1 MSKRMKRE
9 SYGIPTPEDTMSI
22 STTPKSEE
30 VEVRWSDV
38 PKDTSQGSNEMDTG
52 GHQNGTA
59 ATRSK
64 KRQRTEDSN
73 QSTHQ
78 GGLEIVGQNVK
89 KLIDAIEELR
99 SIGLKKHV
107 TCLPELVLV
116 GDQSSGKSSLMGAI
130 AHISLPRGSGTCTRC
145 PTNIRTSE
153 AEKWTCEVSLQEM
166 YSYDPR
172 SKAGPFPNWVERQDA
187 LSNKPFKTIGDKS
200 ELEEVMKWAQI
211 AILNPDKDSSLYIPG
226 TATQAQEA
234 ILRNGSGDYF
244 DQTIFS
250 PNVISVAIAGP
261 GLSNLSFYD
270 LPGLFKVPRNKRE
283 EGGPKFCENLTMKY
297 VRHERALI
305 ICAMSMHND
314 PAVSVTKEVINRC
327 KANDRCV
334 GVLTM
339 PDRMQGVYHQ
349 DYNDLF
355 DKKAYVLP
363 YGYFVTKQPGVDSLL
378 LKAPMTSDYHRRALL
393 EEEQFFDQSRL
404 YGSNGIWSHF
414 RSRCGT
420 STIQEFLS
428 KEFVQMIL
436 RSIPDIQSDV
446 QNQATGIQTELEN
459 LPEVCHEQAQ
469 FIVRQ
474 RLAEFSDAAEGLL
487 SGNARR
493 NNKGGRKRPEESFQY
508 QWKKLS
514 SRFRDTLEHMQPE
527 MNCSHP
533 PSDGV
538 RPRTEE
544 QINLVSDDDDEG
556 NNRAQTSRQAFD
568 TTVLRTPNKNPIRPQ
583 TPIKQELASPSRMRR
598 LMPTQLGQKYGP
610 FCQDYLYS
618 GRNFMTIADLQ
629 KGIDFHTGNGE
640 PDNVSFK
647 IKEEYVLTAIQPW
660 KLPLETFH
668 NTTFT
673 ILRKEILQVLSEVL
687 KNYKDT
693 LLFRRSKEYISDLI
707 NHYDMIQH
715 EKLFDLYNI
724 EHAALFTMNLDGF
737 REHKQHA
744 LAKLNTARKEARIEA
759 WLNTVKLGHHKDKEH
774 LRKNVKEEDLVR
786 FSLFQKELEIAA
798 YVIGYYNLARI
809 RFVDTVCCSVNVT
822 TIEAMKKGFK
832 NLLEKKFDLFSPNCD
847 EIARMLISEN
857 PTLANER
864 SELLKTQ
871 KKLENAMKVLEGI
884 RALTDTGRRDS
895 EATMDIDMMD
905 QSENNGWRNNVSV
918 HPDDESVDFAQ

>member
-1 MSKRMKRE
+1 MSKRKKRE

-22 STTPKSEE
+22 GTTPKIEE
-30 VEVRWSDV
+30 VSSVGLTFQKTRPKEAMRWIQV
-38 PKDTSQGSNEMDTG
+38 VTK
-52 GHQNGTA
+52 TA
-59 ATRSK
+59 LPPRGRPSGV
-64 KRQRTEDSN
+64 D
-73 QSTHQ
+73 Q

-116 GDQSSGKSSLMGAI
+116 GDQSSGKSCLMGAI

-211 AILNPDKDSSLYIPG
+211 AILNPDKDSNLYIPG

-234 ILRNGSGDYF
+234 ILRNGSGDYY

-270 LPGLFKVPRNKRE
+270 LPGLFKVSRNKRE
-283 EGGPKFCENLTMKY
+283 EGGPKFCENLTIKY

-355 DKKAYVLP
+355 EKKAYVLP
-363 YGYFVTKQPGVDSLL
+363 YGYFVTKQPGVDSPLPKNPL
-378 LKAPMTSDYHRRALL
+378 TSDYHRRALL
-393 EEEQFFDQSRL
+393 EEKHFFDQSRL

-420 STIQEFLS
+420 SMIQEFLS

-446 QNQATGIQTELEN
+446 QNQARGIQAELEN
-459 LPEVCHEQAQ
+459 RPEVCHEQAQ

-474 RLAEFSDAAEGLL
+474 LLAKFSDAAEGLL
-487 SGNARR
+487 GGNARR
-493 NNKGGRKRPEESFQY
+493 NNEGGTKRREESFQY

-514 SRFRDTLEHMQPE
+514 SRFRDTLEHMQFE
-527 MNCSHP
+527 MNCSQA
-533 PSDGV
+533 PSDGA

-544 QINLVSDDDDEG
+544 QINLSS
-556 NNRAQTSRQAFD
+556 NITASIRYHSST
-568 TTVLRTPNKNPIRPQ
+568 TPNKNPIRLQ
-583 TPIKQELASPSRMRR
+583 TPIKQELASPGGMRR
-598 LMPTQLGQKYGP
+598 LMPTQLGLKYGP

-618 GRNFMTIADLQ
+618 GRNFMTIADLR
-629 KGIDFHTGNGE
+629 KGIDFYTGFGE
-640 PDNVSFK
+640 PDNVSFT
-647 IKEEYVLTAIQPW
+647 IKEEYALTAIQPW

-673 ILRKEILQVLSEVL
+673 ILGKEIIQVLSEVL

-707 NHYDMIQH
+707 NHYEMIQR

-737 REHKQHA
+737 REYKQQA

-759 WLNTVKLGHHKDKEH
+759 WLNTVKGRHKDKEH
-774 LRKNVKEEDLVR
+774 LRKNVKEEDLAR
-786 FSLFQKELEIAA
+786 FSMFHKELEIAA

-822 TIEAMKKGFK
+822 TFEAMKKGFK
-832 NLLEKKFDLFSPNCD
+832 TLLERKLDLFSPNSEGSLGD
-847 EIARMLISEN
+847 EIAQMLISEN

-884 RALTDTGRRDS
+884 RALTDNGRRDS
-895 EATMDIDMMD
+895 EVTMDIDMMD
-905 QSENNGWRNNVSV
+905 QSENNGWGNNVPV
-918 HPDDESVDFAQ
+918 HPDDETIDFAQ